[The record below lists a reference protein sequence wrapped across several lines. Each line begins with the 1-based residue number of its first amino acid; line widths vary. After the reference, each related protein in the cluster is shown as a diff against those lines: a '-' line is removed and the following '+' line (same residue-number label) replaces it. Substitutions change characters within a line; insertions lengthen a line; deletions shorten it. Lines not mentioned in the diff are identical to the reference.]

1 MHPPTETMVCIEFKK
16 TAMMIMM
23 RHKRAGLREI
33 LYWVRVTELTMPLLQ
48 GGGLISSF
56 PPLYL
61 HRVPHFLRRNPT
73 LFWQDASCAFT
84 HARTQRRSAL
94 YQAPER
100 RSRDR
105 VAPPGTWAP
114 CYQVRSPGRGVHA
127 IVPPAQQDK
136 REGEAAQHVVVVG
149 QTNAIRTSA

>member
-1 MHPPTETMVCIEFKK
+1 
-16 TAMMIMM
+16 MMMM
-23 RHKRAGLREI
+23 RHKREI
-33 LYWVRVTELTMPLLQ
+33 SYWVRVTELIMPLFNVTVALQ
-48 GGGLISSF
+48 QCKGGS
-56 PPLYL
+56 YL
-61 HRVPHFLRRNPT
+61 SNLDRVPHCFLRRNPT

-94 YQAPER
+94 YQAAER

-105 VAPPGTWAP
+105 VAPPWTWAP

-136 REGEAAQHVVVVG
+136 REGEAAAQHVVVVG

>member
-1 MHPPTETMVCIEFKK
+1 
-16 TAMMIMM
+16 MMMMM
-23 RHKRAGLREI
+23 RHKREI
-33 LYWVRVTELTMPLLQ
+33 SYWVRVTELIMPLFNVTVALQ
-48 GGGLISSF
+48 QCKGGLISRISIVS
-56 PPLYL
+56 PIVSYGEIRLCSGK
-61 HRVPHFLRRNPT
+61 N
-73 LFWQDASCAFT
+73 QDASCAFT

-105 VAPPGTWAP
+105 LAPPWTWAP